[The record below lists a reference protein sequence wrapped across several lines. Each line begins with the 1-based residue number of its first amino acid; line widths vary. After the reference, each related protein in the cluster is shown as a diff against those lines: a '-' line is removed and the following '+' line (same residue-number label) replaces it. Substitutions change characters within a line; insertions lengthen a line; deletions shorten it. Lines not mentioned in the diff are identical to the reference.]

1 MRVNTKNCPAG
12 EFLFAAVIGQ
22 GVKNEDAS
30 TRKEDV
36 YEYKVTLEIDE
47 KTAGPLMDEI
57 DDFIEDNAVKG
68 CELTKVPYQTSDNYD
83 GIPVG
88 KVWLAAKCRTTYIN
102 KDDEEQD
109 AKVSI
114 FDTRGD
120 KCNLPDGVGIG
131 KGSTGKV
138 FGNIS
143 VWDRIYEYGATLW
156 LTGVQIGD
164 FVPYEFED
172 APEEMEGS
180 FKGFNTPALEKE
192 ESAEEEAPKER
203 TRKSR
208 RGGNTESTE
217 EEKPTRGRRS
227 RRS

>member
-1 MRVNTKNCPAG
+1 MKVNTKNCPAG
-12 EFLFAAVIGQ
+12 KFLFAAVIGQ

-47 KTAGPLMDEI
+47 KVAGPLMDEI

-68 CELTKVPYQTSDNYD
+68 CELTKVPYQTSDDYD
-83 GIPVG
+83 GIPAG
-88 KVWLAAKCRTTYIN
+88 KVWLAAKCRTTYMN

-143 VWDRIYEYGATLW
+143 VWDRKDEMGATLW

-180 FKGFNTPALEKE
+180 FKGFNTSALERE
-192 ESAEEEAPKER
+192 EGTEEEAP
-203 TRKSR
+203 TRRSR
-208 RGGNTESTE
+208 RGGASAEADETK
-217 EEKPTRGRRS
+217 EEKPTRSRRS